1 MRQPVE
7 KKEASRQNGK
17 ELNICGAAAS
27 SVSGELIS
35 TEIYDNAIFCLC
47 CNFAAPWELYRHKN

>member
-1 MRQPVE
+1 ME

-17 ELNICGAAAS
+17 ELNIRGAAAS

-35 TEIYDNAIFCLC
+35 TEI
-47 CNFAAPWELYRHKN
+47 